1 MGFIYNDISSKDMD
15 VKARLTSW
23 QVSGMLRNYSAS
35 IPGKYGVAD
44 FGADMDARE
53 ISVSCSIFP
62 KLRFSDLVE
71 TLDRIALWLS
81 PVDGLKQLIFDDVP
95 DRYFMARL
103 KDKVDCERV
112 IRAAGVFDLS
122 FYCPDPFAYAL
133 EDEVF
138 TITKAGETLITRSL
152 GNIASRPVYFLK
164 GSLTKSPENFISI
177 SVNSVEMKLI
187 NAELSLGEILVI
199 DTEKMTAYV
208 EDGSGLVLRNALPY
222 LKELNF
228 PELRIGENS
237 VLIQAVN
244 GTFLELKINARS
256 RWR

>member
-1 MGFIYNDISSKDMD
+1 VGFIYNDISSKDMD

-23 QVSGMLRNYSAS
+23 QVSGMLRNYSVS

-103 KDKVDCERV
+103 KEKVDCERV

-133 EDEVF
+133 ADDVF
-138 TITKAGETLITRSL
+138 TITNAEKHSSHEALEISHQGL
-152 GNIASRPVYFLK
+152 
-164 GSLTKSPENFISI
+164 SI
-177 SVNSVEMKLI
+177 SSKV
-187 NAELSLGEILVI
+187 
-199 DTEKMTAYV
+199 
-208 EDGSGLVLRNALPY
+208 VLRR
-222 LKELNF
+222 
-228 PELRIGENS
+228 LRKTIS
-237 VLIQAVN
+237 PSL
-244 GTFLELKINARS
+244 
-256 RWR
+256 

>member
-1 MGFIYNDISSKDMD
+1 MYK
-15 VKARLTSW
+15 R
-23 QVSGMLRNYSAS
+23 Q
-35 IPGKYGVAD
+35 
-44 FGADMDARE
+44 
-53 ISVSCSIFP
+53 
-62 KLRFSDLVE
+62 LVE

-112 IRAAGVFDLS
+112 IRAAGVFDLT

-164 GSLTKSPENFISI
+164 GSLAKAPENYISI
-177 SVNSVEMKLI
+177 SVNGVEMKII
-187 NAELSLGEILVI
+187 NACLLYTSWNGCWPMPRRFQGLSLISIPTL
-199 DTEKMTAYV
+199 M
-208 EDGSGLVLRNALPY
+208 
-222 LKELNF
+222 
-228 PELRIGENS
+228 
-237 VLIQAVN
+237 
-244 GTFLELKINARS
+244 
-256 RWR
+256 

>member
-1 MGFIYNDISSKDMD
+1 
-15 VKARLTSW
+15 
-23 QVSGMLRNYSAS
+23 
-35 IPGKYGVAD
+35 
-44 FGADMDARE
+44 
-53 ISVSCSIFP
+53 
-62 KLRFSDLVE
+62 
-71 TLDRIALWLS
+71 
-81 PVDGLKQLIFDDVP
+81 
-95 DRYFMARL
+95 MARL
-103 KDKVDCERV
+103 KEKVDCERV

-133 EDEVF
+133 ADEVF
-138 TITKAGETLITRSL
+138 TVTKAGETLITRSL

-164 GSLTKSPENFISI
+164 GSLAKAPENFISI
-177 SVNSVEMKLI
+177 SVNGMEMKLI

-244 GTFLELKINARS
+244 GTFSELKINARS